1 MRCSGL
7 RCWVGRGVA
16 WCVRGMKTVL
26 FCGSGSEV

>member
-1 MRCSGL
+1 MRCSGQV

-16 WCVRGMKTVL
+16 WCVMTVL